1 MIKESASGF
10 TLIQWLILPL
20 LAGSMLFGTFPS
32 DNPTDSR
39 KGESSIKNYIPETQE
54 TIAKSDSINNLP
66 NIIYYSDSFNGAND
80 TTSLKNRGY
89 KVFYRGSGPQGLTAA
104 WFQGSSIVFPAFNGS
119 STGYVAANF
128 NAVTSQNNIDNW
140 LILPSKSVVTGDSLF
155 FFSRSILNSRFPD
168 SIRVM
173 FSQTGD
179 SVPEALWTEAGR
191 FKVNTNGSWQR
202 KGFRAPSTGT
212 IARFAIRY
220 NVVNGGPSGINS
232 DYIGIDS
239 LTLERPIIFPNNM
252 QVLSIIN
259 PVSNIPADGVA
270 IAPSARFVNI
280 GSNSLSNVSVSFNIT
295 GPVNYNNSKIIAA
308 INPGDSIN
316 VKFDSTF
323 IPAIGSYS
331 AKTFTSLS
339 NDTNRYNDTV
349 KMNFSAVQTNY
360 GSGAGYFFSN
370 SIGTGAPSKPEYC
383 LQDTSGSMSLIV
395 NGQIVRPD
403 IFTGTTDNGY
413 FRLGNFLQTAR
424 KLNFDGSYDS
434 IFIGTNGIIGFT
446 QQNVDLTNASPDT
459 SNFPYPSIFPLWA
472 DFNFG
477 SLSMTLNRLS
487 VKFDGHSF
495 VVINYDR
502 ALVKGGASD
511 EYVTFQVVIDI
522 LDDYTTSNSRVLV
535 QYSDTTAQ
543 RTGASFINKYI
554 NSTLQS
560 HLIGLALSQNEKCIY
575 RYAGNGFVA
584 IGGPMFLQTPASVQF
599 GPDASRLIYSC
610 SQATLNLQASL
621 EAMTPDSPPSSNS
634 SDTLSIQLREQV
646 SPYEPVDVKKGVLSN
661 SGIAT
666 LNFNNI
672 KPGRSYYVIAIHR
685 SSIETW
691 SSIPVLIPSAG
702 SKITYDFTTGIDKA
716 FGNNMA
722 IVQGEASFF
731 AGDVN
736 LDYSVDGSDLSRVD
750 NDASAFQSGYI
761 PTDVNN
767 DDIVDGTDAQIVDNN
782 ATNFVSMLR
791 P

>member
-20 LAGSMLFGTFPS
+20 LAGSMLYGSFPS

-39 KGESSIKNYIPETQE
+39 KGESSIENYVPEIQE
-54 TIAKSDSINNLP
+54 TISESDSINSLP

-89 KVFYRGSGPQGLTAA
+89 KVFYRGTGPQGLTAA
-104 WFQGSSIVFPAFNGS
+104 WFQGSSIVFPAFNGP

-140 LILPSKSVVTGDSLF
+140 LILPSKSIVTGDSLF
-155 FFSRSILNSRFPD
+155 FYSRSILNSRFPD

-191 FKVNTNGSWQR
+191 FKVNTTGTWQR

-212 IARFAIRY
+212 KARFAIRY

-252 QVLSIIN
+252 QALSIIT
-259 PVSNIPADGVA
+259 PVSNIPADGIA
-270 IAPSARFVNI
+270 IAPTARFVNI
-280 GSNSLSNVSVSFNIT
+280 GSNSLSNVNVSFNIT
-295 GPVNYNNSKIIAA
+295 GPVNYNNSKTIAT
-308 INPGDSIN
+308 ISPGDSVT

-323 IPAIGSYS
+323 VPAIGNYL
-331 AKTFTSLS
+331 AKANSSLS

-349 KMNFSAVQTNY
+349 KLNISALQTNY

-370 SIGTGAPSKPEYC
+370 SIGTGAPSMPEYC

-403 IFTGTTDNGY
+403 IFTGTSDNGY
-413 FRLGNFLQTAR
+413 FRLGNFLQAGR
-424 KLNFDGSYDS
+424 KLNFDEAYDS

-446 QQNVDLTNASPDT
+446 QENVNLMNASPDT
-459 SNFPYPSIFPLWA
+459 SNLPYPAIFPLWA

-477 SLSMTLNRLS
+477 SLLMTLNRLS
-487 VKFDGHSF
+487 VKFDGNSF
-495 VVINYDR
+495 VIINFDR
-502 ALVKGGASD
+502 ALIKGGASD
-511 EYVTFQVVIDI
+511 DYVSFQIIIDV

-535 QYSDTTAQ
+535 QFSDTTSQ
-543 RTGASFINKYI
+543 RTGASFRNKYF

-560 HLIGLALSQNEKCIY
+560 HLVGLALSQSEKCIY

-584 IGGPMFLQTPASVQF
+584 IGGSLLSQTPVSVQF
-599 GPDASRLIYSC
+599 GPVASRLIYSC

-634 SDTLSIQLREQV
+634 SDTIMIQLREQI
-646 SPYEPVDVKKGVLSN
+646 SPFEPVDVKKGVLSN
-661 SGIAT
+661 SGNAS

-672 KPGRSYYVIAIHR
+672 KPGRSYYLIALHR
-685 SSIETW
+685 NSIETW
-691 SSIPVLIPSAG
+691 SSLPVLIPSAG
-702 SKITYDFTTGIDKA
+702 STISYNFKTGVDKA
-716 FGNNMA
+716 FGNNMVV
-722 IVQGEASFF
+722 VQGAASFF

-736 LDYSVDGSDLSRVD
+736 LDYSVDGTDLSRVD
-750 NDASAFQSGYI
+750 NDASAFLSGYI

-767 DDIVDGTDAQIVDNN
+767 DDIVDGTDAQVVDNN
-782 ATNFVSMLR
+782 AANFVILSR

>member
-20 LAGSMLFGTFPS
+20 FAGSMLFASLPS

-39 KGESSIKNYIPETQE
+39 KGESSIENFVPETQE
-54 TIAKSDSINNLP
+54 TPAETDSINSLP
-66 NIIYYSDSFNGAND
+66 NIIFYADSFNGAND

-89 KVFYRGSGPQGLTAA
+89 KVFYRGTGPQGLTAA

-140 LILPSKSVVTGDSLF
+140 LILPKKSIVKGDSLL

-168 SIRVM
+168 SMRVM

-179 SVPEALWTEAGR
+179 SVPEALWTELGR
-191 FKVNTNGSWQR
+191 FKVNTIGSWQR
-202 KGFRAPSTGT
+202 NGFRAPSTGT
-212 IARFAIRY
+212 NARFAIRY

-239 LTLERPIIFPNNM
+239 LTLERPILFPNNM
-252 QVLSIIN
+252 QALSIIT
-259 PVSNIPADGVA
+259 PVSNVPADGIA
-270 IAPSARFVNI
+270 IAPTARFVNI
-280 GSNSLSNVSVSFNIT
+280 GSNSLSNVSVSFTIT
-295 GPVNYNNSKIIAA
+295 GPVNYTNSKIVSNIS
-308 INPGDSIN
+308 PGDSVT

-323 IPAIGSYS
+323 VPAIGSYS
-331 AKTFTSLS
+331 AKTFASLF
-339 NDTNRYNDTV
+339 NDTNKYNDTV
-349 KMNFSAVQTNY
+349 KLNFSAVQTNY

-370 SIGTGAPSKPEYC
+370 SIGSGAPSKPEYC

-403 IFTGTTDNGY
+403 IFTGTTDNGF
-413 FRLGNFLQTAR
+413 FRLGNFLQTGR
-424 KLNFDGSYDS
+424 KLNFDGAYDS

-446 QQNVDLTNASPDT
+446 QENVDLTSASPDT
-459 SNFPYPSIFPLWA
+459 SNFPYPAIFPLWA

-487 VKFDGHSF
+487 VKFVGQSF
-495 VVINYDR
+495 VIINYDR
-502 ALVKGGASD
+502 ALIKNGASD
-511 EYVTFQVVIDI
+511 EYVTFQIVIDI
-522 LDDYTTSNSRVLV
+522 LDDFTTSNSRVLV

-543 RTGASFINKYI
+543 RTGLSFMNKYI
-554 NSTLQS
+554 NSSLQT
-560 HLIGLALSQNEKCIY
+560 HLVALTLSQNEKCIY
-575 RYAGNGFVA
+575 RYAGNGFAAV
-584 IGGPMFLQTPASVQF
+584 GGSLLSQSPVSVQF

-621 EAMTPDSPPSSNS
+621 EALTPDSPPSSNS
-634 SDTLSIQLREQV
+634 SDTIMIQLREQI
-646 SPYEPVDVKKGVLSN
+646 SPFEPVDVKKAILSN
-661 SGIAT
+661 SGNSS

-672 KPGRSYYVIAIHR
+672 KPGRSYYLIALHR
-685 SSIETW
+685 NSIETW
-691 SSIPVLIPSAG
+691 SSLPVLIPSAG
-702 SKITYDFTTGIDKA
+702 STISYNFTTGVDKA

-722 IVQGEASFF
+722 VVQGAASFF

-736 LDYSVDGSDLSRVD
+736 QDYSVDGSDLSRVD

-782 ATNFVSMLR
+782 ASNFVFLVR

>member
-20 LAGSMLFGTFPS
+20 FAGSMLFASLPS

-39 KGESSIKNYIPETQE
+39 KGESSIENFVPETQE
-54 TIAKSDSINNLP
+54 TPAETDSINSLP
-66 NIIYYSDSFNGAND
+66 NIIFYADSFNGAND

-89 KVFYRGSGPQGLTAA
+89 KVFYRGTGPQGLTAA

-140 LILPSKSVVTGDSLF
+140 LILPKNSIVKGDSLL

-168 SIRVM
+168 SMRVM

-179 SVPEALWTEAGR
+179 SVPEALWTELGR
-191 FKVNTNGSWQR
+191 FKVNTIGSWQR
-202 KGFRAPSTGT
+202 NGFRAPSTGT
-212 IARFAIRY
+212 NARFAIRY

-239 LTLERPIIFPNNM
+239 LTLERPIVFPNNM
-252 QVLSIIN
+252 QALSIIT
-259 PVSNIPADGVA
+259 PVGNIPADGIA
-270 IAPSARFVNI
+270 IAPTARFVNI

-295 GPVNYNNSKIIAA
+295 GPVNYTNSKIISN
-308 INPGDSIN
+308 ISPGDSVI

-323 IPAIGSYS
+323 VPAIGSYS
-331 AKTFTSLS
+331 AKTFASLF
-339 NDTNRYNDTV
+339 NDTNKYNDTV
-349 KMNFSAVQTNY
+349 KLNFSAVQTNY

-370 SIGTGAPSKPEYC
+370 SIGSGAPSKPEYC

-403 IFTGTTDNGY
+403 IFTGTTDNGF
-413 FRLGNFLQTAR
+413 FRLGNFLQTGR
-424 KLNFDGSYDS
+424 KLNFDGAYDS

-446 QQNVDLTNASPDT
+446 QENVDLTSASPDT
-459 SNFPYPSIFPLWA
+459 SNFPYPAIFPLWA

-487 VKFDGHSF
+487 VKFVGQSF
-495 VVINYDR
+495 VIINYDR
-502 ALVKGGASD
+502 ALIKNGASD
-511 EYVTFQVVIDI
+511 EYVTFQIVIDI
-522 LDDYTTSNSRVLV
+522 LDDFTTSNSRVLV

-543 RTGASFINKYI
+543 RTGLSFMNKYI
-554 NSTLQS
+554 NSSLQT
-560 HLIGLALSQNEKCIY
+560 HLVGLTLSQNEKCIY
-575 RYAGNGFVA
+575 RYAGNGFAAV
-584 IGGPMFLQTPASVQF
+584 GGSLLSQSPVSVQF

-621 EAMTPDSPPSSNS
+621 EALTPDSPPSSNS
-634 SDTLSIQLREQV
+634 SDTIMIQLREQI
-646 SPYEPVDVKKGVLSN
+646 SPFEPVDVKKAILSN
-661 SGIAT
+661 SGNSS

-672 KPGRSYYVIAIHR
+672 KPGRSYYLIALHR
-685 SSIETW
+685 NSIETW
-691 SSIPVLIPSAG
+691 SSLPVLIPSAG
-702 SKITYDFTTGIDKA
+702 STISYNFTTGVDKA
-716 FGNNMA
+716 YGNNMA
-722 IVQGEASFF
+722 VVQGAASFF

-736 LDYSVDGSDLSRVD
+736 QDYSVDGSDLSRVD

-782 ATNFVSMLR
+782 ASNFVFLVR